1 MICLA
6 FLLLLS
12 FKWKNAK
19 ISTFMKVAVA
29 LPLNVSCQAMVIKLL
44 KYAMKFP
51 RPGPPRRRSLH
62 SQIKRESE
70 SEGNAGR
77 LPPLI
82 KFESLNSCA

>member
-1 MICLA
+1 MMMICLA

-51 RPGPPRRRSLH
+51 RPESRRAAVRYTLKSSV
-62 SQIKRESE
+62 SQSQK
-70 SEGNAGR
+70 GTQDD
-77 LPPLI
+77 
-82 KFESLNSCA
+82 